1 MTETVTHTFVDL
13 PNGGSQFVFDDDA
26 SVATTALAN
35 DVGSVV
41 GTPKDAFLRSIT
53 FFQGQEWG
61 IELVDPPKKGK
72 IKRPIVQSVS
82 GIIGHSKIEEGD
94 VLKSVNGKKL
104 GPSYDAASSLEFMH
118 QRFQEDGVLSI
129 AVGNKYGNDKLIEV
143 TIIKPKAKM
152 TCEELGFSIWEWSGL
167 CIRGIR
173 HDSILYSTA
182 LKENDYIQSI
192 NDIKIAG
199 TSVTPKECV
208 QMVDDLPEII
218 TIIVK
223 RAKQKWT
230 G

>member
-1 MTETVTHTFVDL
+1 MSVLPKLFRKEDL
-13 PNGGSQFVFDDDA
+13 YKVYDSEYD
-26 SVATTALAN
+26 VATVDDSEYDAPS
-35 DVGSVV
+35 SVV
-41 GTPKDAFLRSIT
+41 LNPNDPHLRCIT
-53 FFQGQEWG
+53 FGQGQEWG
-61 IELVDPPKKGK
+61 MELVDPPKKSKVKG
-72 IKRPIVQSVS
+72 PIVQSVS
-82 GIIGHSKIEEGD
+82 GIIVKSTIQEGD
-94 VLKSVNGKKL
+94 VLKSVNGKKI
-104 GPSYDAASSLEFMH
+104 GFSYNAASTLEFMH

-129 AVGNKYGNDKLIEV
+129 AAGNKYGNDKLIEV

-152 TCEELGFSIWEWSGL
+152 TCEEMGLSVWEWSGL

-173 HDSILYSTA
+173 HDSILYSTP

>member
-1 MTETVTHTFVDL
+1 MPVLPKLFHKKDLYKVYDSEYDVETVDE
-13 PNGGSQFVFDDDA
+13 SEFDTP
-26 SVATTALAN
+26 S
-35 DVGSVV
+35 SVV
-41 GTPKDAFLRSIT
+41 DNSKDPHLRCIT
-53 FFQGQEWG
+53 FGQGQEWG
-61 IELVDPPKKGK
+61 MELIDPPKKSK
-72 IKRPIVQSVS
+72 IKGPIVQSVS
-82 GIIGHSKIEEGD
+82 GILGQSKINEGD
-94 VLKSVNGKKL
+94 VLKSVNGKKI
-104 GPSYDAASSLEFMH
+104 GFSYNAASALVFMH

-129 AVGNKYGNDKLIEV
+129 TVGNKYGNDKLIEV

-152 TCEELGFSIWEWSGL
+152 TCEELGFSVWEWSGL

-173 HDSILYSTA
+173 HDSILYSTP